1 MNGYYDETLSLIPG
15 QTPKQKYENIVFLL
29 GIAAQIAYPKRG
41 TAEESKT
48 LEDFADEI
56 SEKFPIEVLP

>member
-1 MNGYYDETLSLIPG
+1 MSTYDAETLAVIPG
-15 QTPKQKYENIVFLL
+15 QSPKQKYENIVFLL

>member
-1 MNGYYDETLSLIPG
+1 MIGYDVDTLTLIPG
-15 QTPKQKYENIVFLL
+15 ETPKQKYENIVFLL
-29 GIAAQIAYPKRG
+29 GLAAQIAYPKRG

-56 SEKFPIEVLP
+56 AEKFPIEVLP